1 MRETPPARAA
11 DCGDDVNA
19 PPPAT
24 ALDARVGL
32 PADLTYLLARYPRER
47 WRGHS
52 NLGEMARF
60 WLARHDM
67 FRELGR
73 MLDAATKDFREGEL
87 AAAEFSVF
95 FAPRLQ
101 FFLEQLNDHHYVEDH
116 HYFPLFRAAEAKLST
131 GIDLL
136 EDDHAVLHA
145 HITASVEAANAF
157 LRALAD
163 GGDAQARA
171 AEAYAVA
178 SGALIG
184 GLTRHLTDEEDL
196 IVPLILDRGETAL
209 GVGH

>member
-1 MRETPPARAA
+1 MPPSWAA

-19 PPPAT
+19 PPLVT
-24 ALDARVGL
+24 ALDARTGL
-32 PADLTYLLARYPRER
+32 PADLTYLLARYPREQ
-47 WRGHS
+47 WRGHN

-73 MLDAATKDFREGEL
+73 MLEAATTDFREGQL
-87 AAAEFSVF
+87 ATAEFRVF

-131 GIDLL
+131 GFDLL
-136 EDDHAVLHA
+136 DGDHAALHA
-145 HITASVEAANAF
+145 RIMASVEAANAF

-163 GGDAQARA
+163 GGDAQMRA

-178 SGALIG
+178 SGALLG

-196 IVPLILDRGETAL
+196 IVPLILDRGEAAL